1 MGKYTRKK
9 YRKSISNLIFETKR
23 YLAPKKISD
32 NPSHQELYKFVKDQL
47 RVNFRVLHN
56 KIKGLEHDGLKE
68 SQIIQIANQFNSVVS
83 EYCMARKAMEEKGER
98 EDEEEEEVPIN
109 TLHQIL
115 RELDDISSKK
125 EFFRS
130 CIFEDLATLEK
141 VSRYCKEYFLEESKS
156 KKNIQ
161 KGMVMCLKKNFN

>member
-1 MGKYTRKK
+1 
-9 YRKSISNLIFETKR
+9 
-23 YLAPKKISD
+23 
-32 NPSHQELYKFVKDQL
+32 
-47 RVNFRVLHN
+47 
-56 KIKGLEHDGLKE
+56 
-68 SQIIQIANQFNSVVS
+68 
-83 EYCMARKAMEEKGER
+83 MARKAMEEKGER

-130 CIFEDLATLEK
+130 CILEDLATLK
-141 VSRYCKEYFLEESKS
+141 IVSRYCMKYFLEESKS